1 MAIVKLSRGHIS
13 LGLVCVACLFAVDR
27 VSAATEVIKF
37 IDSGDRVTQEFEVQA
52 PWLLNWSLATDYPKQ
67 AGLHVALLDSLTGL
81 HEGEVIT
88 KSRNFVQERPT
99 GVILFRKSG
108 TFQFRFD
115 SNLAKWVLHVQE
127 LTEEEAEQ
135 YAPARKR
142 ISTDW
147 IR

>member
-1 MAIVKLSRGHIS
+1 MIRGFSKALIGAVFCFGWLEQS
-13 LGLVCVACLFAVDR
+13 VAAN
-27 VSAATEVIKF
+27 EVVTF
-37 IDSGDRVTQEFEVQA
+37 IHSGDRVTEEFEVKA
-52 PWLLNWSLATDYPKQ
+52 PWLLNWSLSTDYPKQ

-88 KSRNFVQERPT
+88 KKRNFEQERPT
-99 GVILFRKSG
+99 GTILFRKSG
-108 TFQFRFD
+108 SFQFRVD
-115 SNLAKWVLHVQE
+115 SSLARWVLQVQE

-135 YAPARKR
+135 YAPKRGR